1 MFKKTAIR
9 LWICIFCVSL
19 VHCPW
24 DKKKDDNE
32 LLTMAAAVA
41 FSGVPGIQFGAY
53 AGTQKLQCGA
63 TLRGHENVLETVPFI
78 PNAHIAESTTFRL
91 HDFRLYVHG
100 VALITDSG
108 EEIPIVLN
116 QDGKFQTGNVSLLDF
131 EDKTGQCD
139 GTVETNNTVS
149 GNVPSGIFRGVK
161 FIVGVPEELNHLDAD
176 NQPAP
181 LNLSG
186 MFWGWTGGYKFL
198 KLDFETD
205 ETVNAAQGASFHI
218 GGGDCTGTGST
229 STCARANRI
238 PVTLTPE
245 GGFNPATQ
253 EIKIDIQALLQG
265 IDLAADPAAVMC
277 MSATAGMMS
286 AGCATLFP
294 NIGLVLATGQP
305 QTAVQP
311 VFKIKPKN

>member
-1 MFKKTAIR
+1 MFKRMKIR
-9 LWICIFCVSL
+9 LWICIFCFSL

-24 DKKKDDNE
+24 DKKKDGND
-32 LLTMAAAVA
+32 LLTVAAVA
-41 FSGVPGIQFGAY
+41 ALSGTPGIQFGAY

-78 PNAHIAESTTFRL
+78 PTAHIAESTTFRL

-100 VALITDSG
+100 VALITDAG

-116 QDGKFQTGNVSLLDF
+116 QDGKFQTGNVALLDF

-149 GNVPSGIFRGVK
+149 GNVPGGTFRGIK
-161 FIVGVPEELNHLDAD
+161 FTVGIPEELNHLDAD

-181 LNLSG
+181 LNLTG

-205 ETVNAAQGASFHI
+205 ETGTAGTSVHVGS
-218 GGGDCTGTGST
+218 GDCTGTGSA
-229 STCARANRI
+229 STCTRPNRI
-238 PVTLTPE
+238 PVTLTPD

-253 EIKIDIQALLQG
+253 EIKINIQALLQG
-265 IDLAADPAAVMC
+265 IDLTADANGALC
-277 MSATAGMMS
+277 MSGTTGMMS
-286 AGCATLFP
+286 TGCPTIFP
-294 NIGLVLATGQP
+294 NLGLVLATGQP
-305 QTAVQP
+305 QTPAQP
-311 VFKIKPKN
+311 VFTVKPKN